1 MNISFQINWFFLVGF
16 ALLLAGYTIFV
27 YRVTVPEISRQKKIL
42 LILLRI
48 LVLILLFL
56 LIFEPLLKIET
67 KKIIQPVHY
76 FFVDNSKSLKQFE
89 DKSPFI
95 SEKILNEVKKLP
107 LGSFKL
113 FSFGSNVS
121 HELKSDSAKFLFTE
135 PATNFSKIFSSLQK
149 EENIAS
155 VTIVSDGIITE
166 GTSPQYQA
174 EKLNVPVF
182 TVGVGDS
189 TTKKDISIQ
198 NILHNEFLY
207 AGTSTPFII
216 SVFQHGFSGTGTTLS
231 LFEDNSLLETK
242 NISFTE
248 SELQNIEFS
257 YKPNSPGEQKISF
270 VLSPLQKEY
279 SIENN
284 RQSVFVKVLDSKLS
298 IVLLAGAPSA
308 DVTFIKNSLQ
318 ADTNNFVLSF
328 TQITSTQFLEKK
340 LPENALDKADV
351 LYLVNFPSSQTANQL
366 VEKVAKLIKEKN
378 LPYFFMLS
386 SSVDPVKLRIMQ
398 SELPF
403 TFNRTDKTVV
413 EAQPVI
419 ADDMQRNPLLQFSGK
434 NILEQWNNLPPV
446 YKPNWELTTKPESE
460 VLAKTRINN
469 IALNSPL
476 ILSKRLGSKRAIA
489 VLASDIWKW
498 KLQKATAQLDL
509 FDRFLLNGT
518 KWLHAVEQ
526 KKQVTISTNKK
537 FYSAGEKIYLTAEV
551 YDEAFNAVNDA
562 DIKCSVRSKDYEI
575 PVSFSNTGSGLYEGE
590 ISDIGKGD
598 YNFSGEAFL
607 DRKSLGKDNG
617 RFSVGD
623 IDYEL
628 QNTTM
633 NSDLLRLLAK
643 ETKGKFF
650 YNSYG
655 NLFDKL
661 AEINKNSSKTKIEVK
676 EFRLWSSELM
686 LALIILL
693 FAAEW
698 FLRKREGL
706 L

>member
-231 LFEDNSLLETK
+231 LFEDNSLLEAK